1 MMTDEYIIEKGYK
14 EFEPSSLKNNSIS
27 KCFQKRFDDEN
38 GKKYFIT
45 INKWDW
51 TWTHRDDMPDH
62 SYELETQLYKKDTR
76 EPIDMTFFSGWEID
90 DTEEYLEKIWNTE
103 MFDYYE
109 EWYG

>member
-14 EFEPSSLKNNSIS
+14 EFEPSPLKNNSIS

-51 TWTHRDDMPDH
+51 NSCNPMDCSPPGSSDPGI
-62 SYELETQLYKKDTR
+62 S
-76 EPIDMTFFSGWEID
+76 
-90 DTEEYLEKIWNTE
+90 
-103 MFDYYE
+103 
-109 EWYG
+109 